1 MAKKVALVILDGFGI
16 NDKTPEENG
25 IKRANHPVFTDLF
38 SKKHAQLQASWES
51 VGLPAWQMWNSEV
64 GHITLWTWRVVEQ
77 SFVTIN
83 KLFDNHE
90 FEKHPNFIALLNH
103 CKENHSNLHLLQIF
117 GKGGVHSC
125 DEHLTKLLPLIPSDQ
140 ETYIHFFWDGRDLPP
155 QSAYE
160 LMLEFEEE
168 LKKYPNIHIA
178 SFGWRYFGM
187 DRDNNWDRV
196 QKAYD
201 QIIYRKDVVSG
212 SVADYIKSCYDKWEK
227 DEFITPISFEG
238 WKWIAPNDWVL
249 YINFRTDRARQFTQ
263 ALLVSS
269 MPEHAEK
276 IPLWNKDFNKTDL
289 KGLKLVTMTKY
300 YPDYVGTTILPE
312 KDVKNTLS
320 EVLSQHGLKQFHL
333 AETEKFAHVTKFF
346 NAENS
351 KVYEGQENLLVP
363 SHKVATYD
371 LDPAMSAEEIY
382 DNFEKR
388 AEDFDVF
395 IINYANGDMVGHTG
409 IMPAVITAINTLWN
423 VVEKMLKLSKDHD
436 IDILLTADHGNCEEM
451 GTPENPKTA
460 HTTNLVPC
468 WHISK
473 WEVIDDVV
481 DSWALYDLAPSI
493 LHLLGINKPEE
504 MTGNSL
510 IK

>member
-1 MAKKVALVILDGFGI
+1 MAKKVALIILDGFWI
-16 NDKTPEENG
+16 NDKTPEENW
-25 IKRANHPVFTDLF
+25 IVRANHPIFTKLF
-38 SKKHAQLQASWES
+38 SEKHAQLQASWEA
-51 VGLPAWQMWNSEV
+51 VWLPAGQMWNSEV
-64 GHITLWTWRVVEQ
+64 WHITLWTWRVVEQ

-83 KLFDNHE
+83 KLLDNHE
-90 FEKHPNFIALLNH
+90 FEKNENFVDLLNH
-103 CKENHSNLHLLQIF
+103 CRNNHSNLHLLQIF
-117 GKGGVHSC
+117 WKWGVHSC
-125 DEHLTKLLPLIPSDQ
+125 DEHLVKILPLIPSDQ
-140 ETYIHFFWDGRDLPP
+140 ETYIHFFGDWRDLPP

-160 LMLEFEEE
+160 MMVDFEKLLE
-168 LKKYPNIHIA
+168 KYPNIHIA
-178 SFGWRYFGM
+178 TFWGRYFGM

-201 QIIYRKDVVSG
+201 QIVYRKDIVNTSVSE
-212 SVADYIKSCYDKWEK
+212 YIKSCYDKWEK
-227 DEFITPISFEG
+227 DEFITPISFE
-238 WKWIAPNDWVL
+238 WWVWIAPNDWVL

-263 ALLVSS
+263 ALLVSKN
-269 MPEHAEK
+269 PTHAEK
-276 IPLWNKDFNKTDL
+276 IPLWNPSFNKTNLDNL
-289 KGLKLVTMTKY
+289 KVVTMAKY
-300 YPDYVGTTILPE
+300 YPDYEWGTILPE

-320 EVLSQHGLKQFHL
+320 EVLSQHWYKQFHL

-351 KVYEGQENLLVP
+351 TIYSGQENLLVP

-388 AEDFDVF
+388 VKDFDVF
-395 IINYANGDMVGHTG
+395 IINYANWDMVGHTW
-409 IMPAVITAINTLWN
+409 IMDAVVIAVKTLWD
-423 VVEKMLKLSKDHD
+423 VVEKMLWLSKEYD

-451 GTPENPKTA
+451 WTPENPKTA

-473 WEVIDDVV
+473 GEVQEDIV
-481 DSWALYDLAPSI
+481 DSWELSDLAPSI
-493 LHLLGINKPEE
+493 LHLLWVEIPSD
-504 MTGNSL
+504 MTGKVL